1 MKQFKKNN
9 TGAIACLG
17 LSFALAVMT
26 SMPSSAE
33 VFDPT
38 FGNAITSLQIPINH
52 SRVLNLDQ
60 TVESVTVGNPD
71 VADIQVLDPQRIHV
85 VAKSLGS
92 TNVVISTK
100 GGKNNYS
107 TFTVDVTHD
116 LNALKRVLHEIMP
129 EEKPEIRSAQGAIII
144 AGEVSSPAKVLAID
158 VLAKQFVKD
167 AKKFEKKAAQGAGAP
182 GESSTEVVNLMQVGG
197 PHQVM
202 LEVKVAE
209 VSRNVLKR
217 LGINLAGLRAGRPW
231 HIGAV
236 NGGASFPNAL
246 TSDKLEVP
254 IFPRTESWLNA
265 NDPVI
270 GPMVRE
276 IQPSVPAISAAG
288 LFMSFL
294 SSSSYFSLIIDASK
308 EDGLAKILAE
318 PTLTTLSGEAASFL
332 SGGEFPIPVWT
343 GGSDGRITVVFKEFG
358 ISVKFLPTVL
368 DSKRVNLALNVSVSE
383 LMDAANLTASIP
395 GSTSSFN
402 IPALSTR
409 SANSTV
415 ELMDGETIGIAGL
428 ISDKMRETITKFP
441 GLGDLPILGALFRSQ
456 QFVQDQT
463 ELVMFVTAHLAK
475 PISPNNIR
483 LPTDAFSAPSDLE
496 FFLFGRMEGASAKA
510 DKNSKLDSPTPED
523 ALPNQP
529 DSKAGPTFGHQL

>member
-1 MKQFKKNN
+1 MKQLKKNN
-9 TGAIACLG
+9 TAEIACLG
-17 LSFALAVMT
+17 LSFALAAMT

-38 FGNAITSLQIPINH
+38 FGNAITHLQIPINH

-217 LGINLAGLRAGRPW
+217 LGINMAGLRAGRPW

-246 TSDKLEVP
+246 TQDKLEIP
-254 IFPRTESWLNA
+254 IFPRTESWLNG

-276 IQPSVPAISAAG
+276 LQPAVPAISAAG

-441 GLGDLPILGALFRSQ
+441 GLGDVPILGALFRSQ

-483 LPTDAFSAPSDLE
+483 LPTDAFNAPSDLE

-510 DKNSKLDSPTPED
+510 DKNSKLDSPTPEE

-529 DSKAGPTFGHQL
+529 NSKAGPTFGHQL

>member
-9 TGAIACLG
+9 RGAIAYLG
-17 LSFALAVMT
+17 LGFALAVIT
-26 SMPSSAE
+26 ITPSSAE
-33 VFDPT
+33 VIDPT

-60 TVESVTVGNPD
+60 PVETVTVGNPD

-144 AGEVSSPAKVLAID
+144 AGEVSSPAKILAID

-217 LGINLAGLRAGRPW
+217 LGINMAGLRAGRPW

-236 NGGASFPNAL
+236 NGGASFPAAL
-246 TSDKLEVP
+246 TPDGSKIP
-254 IFPRTESWLNA
+254 IFPRTESWLNG

-270 GPMVRE
+270 GPAVSE
-276 IQPSVPAISAAG
+276 FLPSVPAISAAG

-294 SSSSYFSLIIDASK
+294 SNSSYFQLIIDASK

-343 GGSDGRITVVFKEFG
+343 GGNDGRITVVFKEFG

-395 GSTSSFN
+395 GSTSSFS

-441 GLGDLPILGALFRSQ
+441 GLGDVPILGALFRSQ

-483 LPTDAFSAPSDLE
+483 LPTDAYSAPSDLE
-496 FFLFGRMEGASAKA
+496 FFLFGRMEGAAAKT
-510 DKNSKLDSPTPED
+510 DKKSKLDSPAPEE